1 MKKEKYLA
9 KNIGLLTLSQFG
21 SKILIFFLVP
31 LYTYVLSTAEY
42 GIYDLINVSISLLI
56 PIFTLNITDSSLRFA
71 LDEDVDKTDV
81 FNISLRHYGF
91 GVLVFTVLL
100 FLNRLTGF
108 VPMVDRYVVWVW
120 LMFVATAAA
129 DILAHYARGIDK
141 VAAVAVGGVISTVV
155 VIGLNLLF
163 LLPLHMGLVGYFAAN
178 ILGLLAQ
185 ALYLFIAV
193 RGWKL
198 IAAHK
203 MNKPLKRAML
213 AYSAPQVFNATAW
226 WVNNASDRY
235 IVTWLCGLPAMGIYS
250 VGYKIPAI
258 LNVFQTIFSQAWT
271 LSAVKEYDPE
281 DKNGFFAGLYN
292 VYDFLM
298 IFVCSGLIVFARVF
312 ATFLY
317 SKDFYAAW
325 QYVPFLTVAIV
336 FGSMVGFIGGVF
348 SAVKDAKALASTT
361 VVGAVVNVVLT
372 VPLTWWIGP
381 LGAAIGTAASYVV
394 VWVMRLV
401 SMRKYIKMKLNL
413 VRDIT
418 AYVILITQSVVLLCF
433 DKWDLVGWVLEL
445 ACLAAILL
453 LFRRECKAAWEKFM
467 KKAQRGGER

>member
-9 KNIGLLTLSQFG
+9 RNIGLLTLSQFG

-42 GIYDLINVSISLLI
+42 GTYDLINVSVSLLM
-56 PIFTLNITDSSLRFA
+56 PIFTLNIMDSSLRFA
-71 LDEDVDKTDV
+71 LDEDTDKTDV
-81 FNISLRHYGF
+81 FNISLRYYGI
-91 GVLVFTVLL
+91 GLLIFTALL
-100 FLNRLTGF
+100 ALNRFIGL
-108 VPMVDRYVVWVW
+108 VPIIDEYAVFMW
-120 LMFVATAAA
+120 LMFAALAVAGV
-129 DILAHYARGIDK
+129 LSNYARGIDK
-141 VAAVAVGGVISTVV
+141 VSATAVGGVICTAVA
-155 VIGLNLLF
+155 IGLNLLF
-163 LLPLHMGLVGYFAAN
+163 LLPLHMGLVGYFLAN
-178 ILGLLAQ
+178 ILGAVAQ
-185 ALYLFIAV
+185 ATYLFVAV

-203 MNKPLKRAML
+203 PNKPLEKAML
-213 AYSAPQVFNATAW
+213 TYSVPQVFTATAW

-298 IFVCSGLIVFARVF
+298 IFVCSGLIVFARVM

-325 QYVPFLTVAIV
+325 QYVPLLTIAIV
-336 FGSMVGFIGGVF
+336 FGSMAGFIGGVF
-348 SAVKDAKALASTT
+348 SAVKDAKAFASTT

-381 LGAAIGTAASYVV
+381 LGAAIGTAISYVV

-401 SMRKYIKMKLNL
+401 TMRKYIKMKLNL

-418 AYVILITQSVVLLCF
+418 AYVILIAQSVILLCF

-445 ACLAAILL
+445 VCLAAIPL
-453 LFRRECKAAWEKFM
+453 LFRRECKAAWEKFT
-467 KKAQRGGER
+467 KKA